1 MNRFCYIPS
10 VSQDRGSPDRV
21 PSDEAIVRR
30 VRTGETELF
39 GLVMTRNNERLF
51 RVVVA
56 VLRDAAEA
64 EEVVQE
70 AYVRAYLHLDQFA
83 GRAKFSTWLTRIAIR
98 EAWARARQIRKSRVV
113 LLAEPRAEGDP
124 ERDAHSSEVHALLE
138 AAISTLPST
147 LRVVYVLREVQQM
160 SMEETGAVLGLTQ
173 ANVRV
178 RLHRAKG
185 LIRKRLLARVGAVS
199 PDAFRF
205 GDEKCAR
212 LTAAVLRRLPFV
224 LSCRQEAPPSPTAS
238 RKSPETRET
247 S

>member
-1 MNRFCYIPS
+1 M
-10 VSQDRGSPDRV
+10 
-21 PSDEAIVRR
+21 
-30 VRTGETELF
+30 
-39 GLVMTRNNERLF
+39 
-51 RVVVA
+51 
-56 VLRDAAEA
+56 
-64 EEVVQE
+64 
-70 AYVRAYLHLDQFA
+70 
-83 GRAKFSTWLTRIAIR
+83 FSTWLTRIAIR